1 MARLGRLGFLGV
13 AVIFHVIYILSIF
26 DVYFR
31 SPIVSGMRAY
41 SVDTARA
48 PAQRLVLYVGD
59 GLRADKAFQFFP
71 DPSPSANHNDSSA
84 QELRPLAP
92 FLRSKVL
99 DEGTFGVSHTRVPTE
114 SRPGHVALIAGLYE
128 DVSSV
133 TTGWKLNPV
142 NFDSVFNRSRHTWQW
157 GSPDILP
164 MFSTGAV
171 PGRVTDDTYG
181 AEFED
186 FSKDATELD
195 YWVFDKV
202 KQLFEDAKTDA
213 DLNARLRQ
221 DKIVFFLHLLGLD
234 TTGHAYRPYS
244 REYLHNIKVVDEGV
258 KEITKLIDDF
268 YSDDQTAYIFTADH
282 GMSDWGSHGDGHPD
296 NTRTPLIAWG
306 AGVATPNTVS
316 SGTAAGH
323 EDGFSH
329 DWHLDHVQRHDVAQA
344 DVATLMAYLAGLE
357 FPVNSVGELP
367 LSYLDASDEE
377 KAKAMLVNAREILEM
392 YRVKE
397 EAKKATVF
405 RYKPYP
411 SFAGVGQTA
420 DERLKQLENM
430 AEDGR
435 YQQAIDHSDALM
447 KLGLQGLR
455 YLQTYDWLFLRTL
468 VTAGYLGWIAFAFTT
483 AVDAYILDG
492 KFDAKRTA
500 SSVTAFASVLV
511 ALYSFLF
518 VQSSPL
524 TYYLY
529 ALFPVMFWEEVFVRR
544 SALAAGKNKL
554 FTKFSGEDRVKL
566 SLNFLAYI
574 GILEVMVQSYYHR
587 EIYTICYLLAT
598 AWPAFYGM
606 QFLRENIILCAT
618 WALGCVSMSIFTLLP
633 AIKTES
639 TTMIL
644 IGGLLILAVGV
655 MYIATEKSL
664 LSSTSRS
671 KSGLGAPKSDGTSR
685 MILGIQ
691 VGLVA
696 LAMLVTRSS
705 VASLQAKQGLPLG
718 TQLHFLIRSAGCRH
732 TGHCIGI
739 SHTITAITRPHLH
752 QVQRE
757 RRSNLTDL
765 LLLST
770 SPLSRLRAA
779 ATKRTSSQ
787 IFTESHR
794 QSMQRA
800 ITPPSP
806 ADWEEYLTCRT
817 ERLTRW
823 VSASSLYQAAL
834 MASKNG
840 TEPATSSAMPA
851 TPTSPTATVAS
862 IAQSE
867 QSADTTEELGGIQR
881 TDTDSTD
888 TASVASYGR
897 PTTLKPLRPEDSKVS
912 LLSRLQT
919 NTDVQSWRRTVKRYP
934 VVVQIIIVILFLPVF
949 GAAFLY
955 VCWKH
960 LKRRLSNRSAMDR
973 GRLPSNADYRRP
985 SVADAAMVKPEGEE
999 EVPPEAPEADPA
1011 AKPNG
1016 QGDVQPEVA
1025 EEVPPEAPEEDPAP
1039 KPNGQGG
1046 VQPEVPE
1053 EESKNIKR
1061 SWSLRRSWSKMKT
1074 SRQPQPVPL
1083 LPREAQ
1089 PPTSTNIGES
1099 SRGAVRGRS
1108 EAREE
1113 DPTSSKR
1120 SAAKNVPKTTRPG
1133 ASSVITITDRSR
1145 SNSRDRPVQPPSRNS
1160 SRGSLRTLPQIREGD
1175 PNTLRRTWSLESVA
1189 GSPPR
1194 RHALNNDYQ
1203 PTATTR
1209 GRASARPLR
1218 AVQAP
1223 DSSVGVRR
1231 TSAPTS
1237 ILASLVVPFLHALQP
1252 RDHYLHRLVV
1262 IFLAFGPMFIILT
1275 ISYEGLFYLAITATL
1290 VSWVRLEHRIHQ
1302 RRLPTPSPPAS
1313 TDPSLQLT
1321 TPLAPA
1327 LSAAKARERALET
1340 DDYRALTLAD
1350 ARICLFFLF
1359 LLQSAFFSTGNIASI
1374 SSFSLDAVYRLLPIF
1389 DPFSQGALL
1398 LLKLLAPFALVSA
1411 NLGILTRRLKL
1422 RGGSLFAVVMGIGD
1436 YLTLRFFWEVK
1447 DEGSW
1452 LDIGESITCFV
1463 IASMLCIFVAALE
1476 ALSEVFIKGVEFADD
1491 VPMRPEEKGH
1501 GNGALNGGMSGKV
1514 KPVNT

>member
-13 AVIFHVIYILSIF
+13 AVVFHVIYILSIF

-377 KAKAMLVNAREILEM
+377 KAKAMLVNARGILEM

-435 YQQAIDHSDALM
+435 YQQAIDDSDALM
-447 KLGLQGLR
+447 RLGLQGLR

-606 QFLRENIILCAT
+606 QFLLENIILCAT

-655 MYIATEKSL
+655 IYIEKSL

-671 KSGLGAPKSDGTSR
+671 KSGLGAPKADGTSR

-718 TQLHFLIRSAGCRH
+718 TQLVGWFTLDSEERS
-732 TGHCIGI
+732 T
-739 SHTITAITRPHLH
+739 
-752 QVQRE
+752 
-757 RRSNLTDL
+757 
-765 LLLST
+765 
-770 SPLSRLRAA
+770 
-779 ATKRTSSQ
+779 
-787 IFTESHR
+787 F
-794 QSMQRA
+794 
-800 ITPPSP
+800 
-806 ADWEEYLTCRT
+806 RT

-823 VSASSLYQAAL
+823 ASASSLYQAAL

-851 TPTSPTATVAS
+851 TPTSPTATVAF
-862 IAQSE
+862 ITQSK
-867 QSADTTEELGGIQR
+867 QPADTTEEVGGIQR

-919 NTDVQSWRRTVKRYP
+919 NTDEQSWRRTMKRYP

-955 VCWKH
+955 VCWKN
-960 LKRRLSNRSAMDR
+960 LKRRLSSRSAMDR

-1016 QGDVQPEVA
+1016 QGEIQSEVP
-1025 EEVPPEAPEEDPAP
+1025 EEVPPETPEEDPAR

-1053 EESKNIKR
+1053 EESKDIKR
-1061 SWSLRRSWSKMKT
+1061 SWSLRRSWSKIKA
-1074 SRQPQPVPL
+1074 SRQPQPIPL
-1083 LPREAQ
+1083 LPREKQ
-1089 PPTSTNIGES
+1089 PATSINTVES
-1099 SRGAVRGRS
+1099 SRSAVRGRS
-1108 EAREE
+1108 EIREE

-1120 SAAKNVPKTTRPG
+1120 SIARNVPKTTRPG
-1133 ASSVITITDRSR
+1133 ASSVVTIKDRSR
-1145 SNSRDRPVQPPSRNS
+1145 SNSRDRPFQPLRRTSSRTS
-1160 SRGSLRTLPQIREGD
+1160 SRGSLRALPRMREGD
-1175 PNTLRRTWSLESVA
+1175 PNMLERIWSSESVA

-1194 RHALNNDYQ
+1194 LPALINDYQ
-1203 PTATTR
+1203 PNTTTR
-1209 GRASARPLR
+1209 GRASVRPLR
-1218 AVQAP
+1218 AVHAQ
-1223 DSSVGVRR
+1223 DSSTAVRPLAPASNR
-1231 TSAPTS
+1231 TQSVPAAGSPPASAAPSVNPQLAARTR
-1237 ILASLVVPFLHALQP
+1237 LASLVVPFLHALQP

-1302 RRLPTPSPPAS
+1302 RHLPTSSPPAS

-1340 DDYRALTLAD
+1340 GDYRALTLAD

-1501 GNGALNGGMSGKV
+1501 GNGRLMEE
-1514 KPVNT
+1514 